1 MSKQTLRLA
10 LITAAILFAA
20 PSVLAESFAEV
31 QVTADSVGKSA
42 ILTVTNSQ
50 DTTVQTFSIWLDSG
64 DFRSYKTG
72 NDWATSLNP
81 AGILTFAAPS
91 PLESGA
97 SVQFGMTADT
107 GNFKINWNAFDANG
121 ALVGSG
127 VIIADNPSETTPSD
141 GGEQGGTS
149 TDPQN
154 TGAISDST
162 SFRIVPER
170 PNVGGSIRIV
180 ADDISPGQSVDFY
193 IESQLVGTYAASQ
206 NGRILETARIPEN
219 IQADRTNFVIL
230 DSEDNRKDLSI
241 RLGSAKAETAPDA
254 IENIMISGPVDVKT
268 SEVVEFQGTALQNSY
283 ILVTV
288 LMPNLLA
295 LESKIV
301 ETSVSGKWT
310 YNVIV
315 PSELPEGSYTIQA
328 TNGRITESRL
338 FNYL

>member
-42 ILTVTNSQ
+42 ILTVKTSQ

-206 NGRILETARIPEN
+206 NGRILETARIPP
-219 IQADRTNFVIL
+219 FVTI
-230 DSEDNRKDLSI
+230 
-241 RLGSAKAETAPDA
+241 
-254 IENIMISGPVDVKT
+254 
-268 SEVVEFQGTALQNSY
+268 
-283 ILVTV
+283 
-288 LMPNLLA
+288 
-295 LESKIV
+295 IV
-301 ETSVSGKWT
+301 YT
-310 YNVIV
+310 
-315 PSELPEGSYTIQA
+315 PEP
-328 TNGRITESRL
+328 
-338 FNYL
+338 

>member
-42 ILTVTNSQ
+42 ILTVKTSQ

-127 VIIADNPSETTPSD
+127 AIIADNPSETTPSD

-162 SFRIVPER
+162 SFQILSPMCF
-170 PNVGGSIRIV
+170 
-180 ADDISPGQSVDFY
+180 ADLY
-193 IESQLVGTYAASQ
+193 LV
-206 NGRILETARIPEN
+206 
-219 IQADRTNFVIL
+219 
-230 DSEDNRKDLSI
+230 
-241 RLGSAKAETAPDA
+241 
-254 IENIMISGPVDVKT
+254 
-268 SEVVEFQGTALQNSY
+268 
-283 ILVTV
+283 
-288 LMPNLLA
+288 
-295 LESKIV
+295 
-301 ETSVSGKWT
+301 
-310 YNVIV
+310 
-315 PSELPEGSYTIQA
+315 
-328 TNGRITESRL
+328 
-338 FNYL
+338 